1 MKNFSRPASDLRA
14 VVVGAG
20 MAGMLGAAVLAK
32 HGAKVTVLERDVL
45 PAGPEPR
52 KAIPQA
58 RHVHVLWTGGIT
70 AFEAILPGITQQ
82 WVDAGARR
90 ISLPTDLVTMTAR
103 GWIPRWAEM
112 KFNVACSR
120 DLLDWVVRQRVLKEF
135 PDITVL
141 DRHAV
146 QGLAGTADQ
155 VTGVHVA
162 DGHRAVRTLD
172 ADLVLDCSGRGSR
185 AVQWL
190 GELGVPE
197 AGVVEV
203 DSGLVYAS
211 RLFEAPRDTN
221 GNPVTDLPIVNV
233 QSNPS
238 DPVPGRTATIVPI
251 EGGRILGTLSGTY
264 GGQPTSS
271 PDEFVPFAQSLRHS
285 VVGDLMAGLVPVDD
299 TVTVTHSTLN
309 RRRLFEKSPM
319 PRGFIAVGDSVAT
332 FNPLYGQGMT
342 VAAQGLVALD
352 QLLGQHGLT
361 GRVLTR
367 RAQKAIGRRAAVAY
381 ELASSQDILY
391 PEATGRKP
399 PFGSGL
405 VNWYVNR
412 LMYTA
417 TTEPAAARAFL
428 GVITMSEAP
437 TAWLRP
443 ATVATVLRGPR
454 ISAVPDG
461 PPITG
466 QERRVFD
473 RQPVSR

>member
-1 MKNFSRPASDLRA
+1 MKNHPSPASGRHA

-20 MAGMLGAAVLAK
+20 MAGMLAAAVLAK
-32 HGAKVTVLERDVL
+32 HGTQVTVLERDVL
-45 PAGPEPR
+45 PDGPAPR
-52 KAIPQA
+52 KGIPQA
-58 RHVHVLWTGGIT
+58 RHVHVLWAGGIT

-120 DLLDWVVRQRVLKEF
+120 DLLDWVVRQRVLKNF
-135 PDITVL
+135 PNVTVL

-146 QGLAGTADQ
+146 QGLVGTAEQ
-155 VTGVHVA
+155 VTGVHVR
-162 DGHRAVRTLD
+162 DSEQGVRTLR
-172 ADLVLDCSGRGSR
+172 ADLVIDSSGRGSR

-197 AGVVEV
+197 SKVLEV

-211 RLFEAPRDTN
+211 RLFEAPRDTD
-221 GNPVTDLPIVNV
+221 GNPVPDLPIVNV
-233 QSNPS
+233 QSDPS

-251 EGGRILGTLSGTY
+251 EGGRILATLSGTY
-264 GGQPTSS
+264 GGQPTSD
-271 PDEFVPFAQSLRHS
+271 PDKFVEFAQSVRHS

-299 TVTVTHSTLN
+299 TVAVTHSTLN
-309 RRRLFEKSPM
+309 RRRLFEKM

-332 FNPLYGQGMT
+332 YNPLYGQGMT
-342 VAAQGLVALD
+342 AAAQGLVALD
-352 QLLGQHGLT
+352 QLLGEHDLT
-361 GRVLTR
+361 SRALTR

-399 PFGSGL
+399 PVGSGL

-412 LMYTA
+412 LMHTA

-443 ATVATVLRGPR
+443 ATVALTLRGPR
-454 ISAVPDG
+454 LSAVPDG
-461 PPITG
+461 PPLTD
-466 QERRVFD
+466 QERRAFD
-473 RQPVSR
+473 RKPVSH